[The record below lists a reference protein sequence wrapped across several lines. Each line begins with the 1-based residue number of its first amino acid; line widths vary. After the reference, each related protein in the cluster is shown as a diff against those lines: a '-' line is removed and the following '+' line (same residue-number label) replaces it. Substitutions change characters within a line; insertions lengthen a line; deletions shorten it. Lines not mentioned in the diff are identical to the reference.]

1 MNVRLVGVMVSGV
14 MLTACASKAATP
26 VENGP
31 APAVPVAPADS
42 ALHVGATVR
51 VRGSGLGRG
60 WWVGTVV
67 VSAGALPCLAVKL
80 VSSRS
85 GAPFYVPLQRLAR
98 VEADRRTNTGALTVG
113 LPPAEPTDW
122 AAVDL
127 ARAVSR
133 RCRRGR

>member
-1 MNVRLVGVMVSGV
+1 MSVRAIAIAVVAITVVG
-14 MLTACASKAATP
+14 CASKQA
-26 VENGP
+26 VP
-31 APAVPVAPADS
+31 APSPEPSAELAPADS

-60 WWVGTVV
+60 WRVGTVV

-98 VEADRRTNTGALTVG
+98 VEADRRTNTGALTLG

>member
-1 MNVRLVGVMVSGV
+1 MALTVLAIIVVG
-14 MLTACASKAATP
+14 CASKRAETA
-26 VENGP
+26 P
-31 APAVPVAPADS
+31 APSAELVPADS

-60 WWVGTVV
+60 WRVGTVV

-80 VSSRS
+80 TSSRTA
-85 GAPFYVPLQRLAR
+85 APFYVPLERLAR
-98 VEADRRTNTGALTVG
+98 GEADRRTNTGALTLG
-113 LPPAEPTDW
+113 LPPAEATDW
-122 AAVDL
+122 AVVDL